1 MEQNPSS
8 SRPSARATDER
19 SFLESEATLE
29 KAGRVEDLIRLYES
43 RGRDVA
49 APEAA
54 RLLSRAAELANER
67 LRNPARAEELLRRA
81 LLLAPEPLPV
91 LRGLKTLYESRQ
103 DASALADV
111 LERLGG
117 ATTGK
122 ESAAFFLKAAD
133 LYETK
138 LFRRDRAV
146 FCLQQSAK
154 GVADRA
160 TYRRMRQLLL
170 SEDRF
175 QPVFDALEREREALG
190 PEGMADEYAAFAERL
205 VDDPTEH
212 ALAQQVLDVA
222 RTLDAQSAKVEKAQK
237 ALQRFEQTW
246 RDRVRMLRSMSL
258 EERDRKSA
266 ARLSL
271 LVAKLFAWYDP
282 TSASKVKEALD
293 RCFLLWPGMPE
304 ALSLME
310 RVAERAGDFAPVLTQ
325 FEAMAG
331 EAKDRNAQVD
341 LWLRV
346 GTGRLTHL
354 NDAAGALAAFEKAA
368 AADPS
373 RAEAVN
379 LASEML
385 LEQGRA
391 ADAVAVLERHLAT
404 VKDRQAQSSLRMRL
418 ADLCLA
424 QVNDT
429 TAARTHLEAALK
441 SDPANA
447 LAAFNL
453 AKLLVDAEQYEAVD
467 PLLDL
472 AMLAPRP
479 RAERIAFCEALALTY
494 EELEEPRRAFE
505 VLARAL
511 VLDPARP
518 LLLGTVVEHAEKAQ
532 AQPALAMA
540 LKRAALVAPEQVAV
554 AIWRQLAQLL
564 QGPLADP
571 VSAEVAWQ
579 EVLARVPGDAAAEE
593 AMKSLKAAAALADDP
608 RARLEAEITR
618 KEAAGAP
625 PEEVEPLVRQLI
637 TLAADEPGPLQRLQ
651 ALCVALSKFEEAAT
665 LAAQLAKLADT
676 QLERSDWTAR
686 QAKLYAER
694 LNRPQDAAQ
703 LFLTLLSEN
712 VSTGLVMGGLER
724 LAAAGIRTAEIAEAL
739 AAHYGRT
746 GDHQRQV
753 AALQQQLDATTDQAA
768 RRRLISM
775 LAGIHEKQLADSRA
789 AFDCRVRALR
799 EDAKDD
805 ISRAEALRL
814 ARDLSAQAEL
824 VRVLRRLGTETEEL
838 AVAVQLFSDAAALAE
853 ETGAVEDAMEALQA
867 ALGRSPES
875 PELLQRLLR
884 AYWKAGRVADA
895 ETLLR
900 KRIQGAKGAE
910 RLKLLLQ
917 LVELNSQ
924 TGRPAEAAEAL
935 QSAISNGAE
944 EGKYL
949 PRLAELYEKAS
960 RPSELNETL
969 ARMVALAET
978 AGDADKVARLKLK
991 RAQLLKESPGG
1002 DQAEAVRSYAD
1013 ILRQRPSDPDALAAL
1028 EGMLAS
1034 GSTREEAARALL
1046 PAYELTKDHRKLV
1059 SALDVLA
1066 EVARD
1071 DAARAQ
1077 ALRHA
1082 AQVHLAHLRQ
1092 PELAFASLARALRL
1106 QPGDAALRATAR
1118 QAAEDADA
1126 LDSYAEILLE
1136 LTEEGDVGTA
1146 RAALLRD
1153 LAEVQE
1159 KKLDDK
1165 AGAIKA
1171 LSALLALE
1179 PTNVDC
1185 LKSLQR
1191 LHRSG
1196 EQWAEL
1202 AEVLERLA
1210 SISTEPAE
1218 QVSYLREAALLHET
1232 RLTNKDRAAAAW
1244 RTIAEKDPL
1253 QREAATTLD
1262 RLYTELARTTDLAWA
1277 LSLRRNQEGQSPQG
1291 REVSFRLA
1299 ELLRTELN
1307 DPNAAL
1313 KLYQRILAEDPGHP
1327 GALAAL
1333 EEWVKAALPTS
1344 GAALEVLDPV
1354 LKQVGDHARRVA
1366 LREAR
1371 MESALT
1377 VEKVVLAGEVRRL
1390 YEQEMQQP
1398 SLAFM
1403 SAVKFFA
1410 AGLDREGLRPELERL
1425 ARETGSHEVLA
1436 EIYETT
1442 ATELPE
1448 GDATALALLRRS
1460 AELREQLNQP
1470 EEATRLWKSLLEAA
1484 PQDRQALDALSR
1496 LYEKGQNAK
1505 NLSEVYATQARLA
1518 TDPEARLGLLLKA
1531 GDAFA
1536 SAGDDAKAIEAY
1548 RSALAIRKVSEG
1560 LLALDR
1566 LFAKARRVQEQA
1578 EVLAQLAEQ
1587 APDAESRRGFMVRRA
1602 QLLEKEGSLA
1612 EALMAYRALLELV
1625 AGDPQAIAGLERLFA
1640 QEEGQRLDA
1649 ARLLEPVYRSIND
1662 TRKLVEVL
1670 EVLLSSAVPEQRL
1683 ERIQEIAVLREAL
1696 GQTSLAFA
1704 ARLRAFNEFP
1714 QEDSVRDELERL
1726 AADSGSFEEVA
1737 ASYEDQLER
1746 EVREPLAGDLWRRL
1760 AAIYDGRLKRYDLAV
1775 RALEEVSRRD
1785 PYNKEVLETIARVHR
1800 RTGAHRELALIMR
1813 RQVAAEN
1820 NVSSQVN
1827 LLFELGH
1834 LAEETLSDK
1843 ALAAQSYREVLDRR
1857 PDNANAL
1864 KLLGKVL
1871 TETERWPELA
1881 QHIEREIQLADSR
1894 NALEEASDLRVRL
1907 GRLKFTR
1914 LDDPRGALEL
1924 YQAVLARRA
1933 GHAGAV
1939 GALEEMARSDSP
1951 LRGAAA
1957 SALEPV
1963 FAGVGDHLKQ
1973 VQMLEARASVEP
1985 VPQERVALLRRIAE
1999 TYAGPMENA
2008 ELAFVYAVR
2017 ALQDLPDD
2025 PRSLELCLS
2034 LMEPAGTPEE
2044 LVEVLEGIAPKAG
2057 DTARAELYR
2066 ALARIQARMGEDTEA
2081 LAGWR
2086 KVLELR
2092 PTDEEALESVGRL
2105 LTSEGKPAEL
2115 LEVLRRQLAMA
2126 EEPARRGAVLF
2137 QIGVLQEDQL
2147 KDNLGALATFRRL
2160 LELRPDDTAALSRL
2174 EGLCQKQERW
2184 PELADVLARRIA
2196 LMPPEESLEL
2206 KFRLATVRE
2215 SKLLDKPGALTLFG
2229 EVLGLQPNHAGA
2241 VARMEAWVAREP
2253 QNLLAVETLLRAF
2266 RASGD
2271 IAKLAQL
2278 IETRVGVSTDAF
2290 EKKALLGE
2298 LATLR
2303 ETQEEAELA
2312 FLALFRAFKEDPN
2325 DGELR
2330 RRLENATDASSTYD
2344 ELTVAYEEALP
2355 RVAEAADAAEVC
2367 LKLGQMLETRL
2378 REPER
2383 AITYYERA
2391 RGLHA
2396 SVQERA
2402 LVALDRLYGEMEA
2415 WPELAGVLEA
2425 LATGAEAPADKVGF
2439 LFRLGQLCQDRLD
2452 SMDRA
2457 ARAYEEILKLD
2468 AGHLASAR
2476 LLEGLYEAAGASDKL
2491 YAILQHESERVTGA
2505 ERERVL
2511 GKMAQ
2516 VSAEGLDDLDRSIE
2530 LYRELLAKNPRNEQ
2544 AFTALEGLLER
2555 AGRPEEL
2562 RTLLADRLAQTL
2574 DPREVVR
2581 LNERLGRV
2589 VYRLLKQPEAAVPYL
2604 KAALDRD
2611 ARHRGVLDT
2620 LRELYEETGQRD
2632 DLVSVLRRLVP
2643 LQESSEGV
2651 KALRVRLAEVLADM
2665 SRREEALDA
2674 ARRALEVEPHTVPDL
2689 DRVHA
2694 LFLNLR
2700 AYNDAVR
2707 ALELKVQ
2714 VHLAAEER
2722 EQAVATYFAV
2732 ADLWEG
2738 PGAKAEQSA
2747 GALEKVLELDP
2758 ANRTAFERVSKL
2770 YRSHNDW
2777 RAYAGVV
2784 DRYMPHLVTDEEKL
2798 SWLREL
2804 ARVQEERLGQK
2815 DVAFLAMC
2823 RALQIDAADDNLRE
2837 EVERLADETGS
2848 HEELAAVYE
2857 EVADSLPRGPLAE
2870 RLYATLARV
2879 HDIRLDDAPAAE
2891 ASFRKILEFDPTNAT
2906 ALEGLAGM
2914 FQRRGRDREYVVALE
2929 QQLEAAASIESRKG
2943 ILKEISRIYD
2953 ERVGDPQ
2960 EAASALLRALEL
2972 EPDVETLDVLTR
2984 LYRRQN
2990 AHAEVAATLLRKR
3003 DLMATPE
3010 ERARIQVEVAGVYE
3024 RDIGDEE
3031 AAVVAYRQAL
3041 EFDPANS
3048 QSLESLERLHTKLD
3062 QPAELLA
3069 VYERMLELSTD
3080 YRERVRVLFRS
3091 AGIWEDK
3098 YQNPANADACI
3109 EAILAIDATNLQA
3122 IKTLIRLRRAQER
3135 WEDLIV
3141 AYERQLGLATSPQE
3155 QAELY
3160 VEIGHVYHQQLK
3172 AVDRAVDSFHYALNA
3187 DSSARPAL
3195 HALGNLYE
3203 RSGNWPFALE
3213 MLQREAQ
3220 LAGQTQDAVELLHRM
3235 GKINEDML
3243 MDPGSAKSCYQQ
3255 ALAIDAGYLPS
3266 IRALKGIQEQAKDW
3280 SGYEQTLLQE
3290 AQQTEDP
3297 QAKAQA
3303 LLDVAKYH
3311 ADTRE
3316 DRETATQYFE
3326 EALKHVS
3333 DLLEAAR
3340 PLADVYI
3347 AREDWMA
3354 SERML
3359 DIVVRKMAEKAIA
3372 EKDGAL
3378 TVELSRQLYRLGY
3391 VSEKLGKRDKA
3402 LDAYEKSYGLD
3413 ARYLANLESYGNLL
3427 VQAKRYDDAFKVLQA
3442 ILIHHRE
3449 SLTDL
3454 EVVEVYWQLGD
3465 VLAALGHADRAQN
3478 HFEKALATDPGHEP
3492 SLRAMVTLMDKAGQ
3506 YEKSAELRQQLVS
3519 VLDGEAKAR
3528 VYLELGQIA
3537 RDKLKDPYMAIDA
3550 FSGALKEQPDA
3561 LDVMDS
3567 LYVLLRETRQGQ
3579 KAADVLQR
3587 MLKLPALT
3595 AEPHK
3600 AKRVWF
3606 ALGEIRRGELKDVEG
3621 AAEAFN
3627 AALDLDHR
3635 FVEAFG
3641 ALEAMLGNA
3650 SQWKALEDNYARML
3664 SRIPK
3669 TPDTHVARM
3678 ALWRALGNLYLQ
3690 VLKNTEGA
3698 VAAYGVVAKGLPDD
3712 VEAQEVF
3719 AEVAGQSPGKE
3730 EEAIAALRRAL
3741 QALADKKSD
3750 KDPRKLVGQLVR
3762 LFAVR
3767 KDYDGA
3773 WLSAQSVAGLIG
3785 SPGDDEKEIL
3795 TKLGP
3800 YAKRKEVAQRPLT
3813 DRLWHSHLFHPK
3825 VRGPLSELM
3834 GILFEQVGHL
3844 YAVPFQQ
3851 YQIVPKKHR
3860 IDAGSAQEYHVHHYR
3875 YVARLFGMEAVEL
3888 YSPFLM
3894 ATRERLSRR
3903 TNEPA
3908 PEPMINAELLQTHP
3922 ACVRV
3927 GGKFFAEQGQKEVY
3941 YLLGRTLALARPE
3954 LAFSQRLAPDRL
3966 EALLQAALSLV
3977 VGQIRP
3983 TADPRHFDEARRTL
3997 EKSLSEPARA
4007 ALAKVARAYLPT
4019 ATPTDVRTWL
4029 EGVELTAARAGLF
4042 AAGELE
4048 PVKRMVTGETGSSFR
4063 ITPPNKLRDL
4073 LVFATSEDLHDLR
4086 VAVGTHV
4093 EVQVRK

>member
-1 MEQNPSS
+1 MEQPTSS
-8 SRPSARATDER
+8 PRSSVRATDER
-19 SFLESEATLE
+19 SFLEAEATFE

-43 RGRDVA
+43 RGREVA

-54 RLLSRAAELANER
+54 RLLSRAAELAHER

-91 LRGLKTLYESRQ
+91 LRGLRTLYESRQ
-103 DASALADV
+103 DATPLADT

-117 ATTGK
+117 ATAGN
-122 ESAAFFLKAAD
+122 EGAAFFLKAAD

-146 FCLQQSAK
+146 FCLQQA
-154 GVADRA
+154 ARA
-160 TYRRMRQLLL
+160 APERTTFRRMRQILL

-175 QPVFDALEREREALG
+175 QPVFEALEREREALG

-212 ALAQQVLDVA
+212 TLAQRVLEVA
-222 RTLDAQSAKVEKAQK
+222 RELEPQNARAEKVHK

-282 TSASKVKEALD
+282 GSASKVKEALE
-293 RCFLLWPGMPE
+293 RCFLLWPGMPDG
-304 ALSLME
+304 LNLME
-310 RVAERAGDFAPVLTQ
+310 RMAERSGDFAPVVAQ
-325 FEAMAG
+325 FEAMAS

-341 LWLRV
+341 LWVRA
-346 GTGRLTHL
+346 GTARLTRL
-354 NDAAGALAAFEKAA
+354 NDPTGALAAFEKAA
-368 AADPS
+368 AAEPS
-373 RAEAVN
+373 RADAVN
-379 LASEML
+379 LAAEML

-391 ADAVAVLERHLAT
+391 ADAAAVFERHLNL
-404 VKDRQAQSSLRMRL
+404 VKDRQAQSALRMRL
-418 ADLCLA
+418 ADLCLN
-424 QVNDT
+424 QVQDAA
-429 TAARTHLEAALK
+429 AARTHLEAALK
-441 SDPANA
+441 SDPVNA
-447 LAAFNL
+447 LAAFQL
-453 AKLLVDAEQYEAVD
+453 ARLLVEAEQYDAVE

-479 RAERIAFCEALALTY
+479 RAERIAFCEAMGMTF
-494 EELEEPRRAFE
+494 EERGDPRRAFE

-518 LLLGTVVEHAEKAQ
+518 LLLGTVVEHAENAQ
-532 AQPALAMA
+532 AHAALAMA
-540 LKRAALVAPEQVAV
+540 LKRAALVAPEQVALP
-554 AIWRQLAQLL
+554 IWRQLAQIL

-571 VSAEVAWQ
+571 VGAEAAWQ
-579 EVLARVPGDAAAEE
+579 EVLERAPGDAVAEE
-593 AMKSLKAAAALADDP
+593 AVKALKAAAALADDP
-608 RARLEAEITR
+608 RARLEAEIGR
-618 KEAAGAP
+618 KETAGTP
-625 PEEVEPLVRQLI
+625 PEELEPLVRQLT
-637 TLAADEPGPLQRLQ
+637 TLAPDEPGPLQRLQ
-651 ALCVALSKFEEAAT
+651 ALCVALSRFEEAAQ
-665 LAAQLAKLADT
+665 LAARLATLVET
-676 QLERSDWTAR
+676 QVERGDWTAR

-694 LNRPQDAAQ
+694 LDRPDEAAQ
-703 LFLTLLSEN
+703 LFLKLLAEN
-712 VSTGLVMGGLER
+712 ISTGLVVGGLER
-724 LAAAGIRTAEIAEAL
+724 LAAAGVRTVEITEAL
-739 AAHYGRT
+739 AGHYGRT

-753 AALQQQLDATTDQAA
+753 AALQQQLDATTEPAE
-768 RRRLISM
+768 RRHLISL
-775 LAGIHEKQLADSRA
+775 LASIHEKQLADSRA

-799 EDAKDD
+799 DDPKDD
-805 ISRAEALRL
+805 ESRAEAVRL
-814 ARDLSAQAEL
+814 ARDLSAHAEL
-824 VRVLRRLGTETEEL
+824 IRVLRRLATAAEEL
-838 AVAVQLFSDAAALAE
+838 AVALQLFSDVAALAE
-853 ETGAVEDAMEALQA
+853 EAGALEEAIDALQA
-867 ALGRSPES
+867 ALGRAPDSPD
-875 PELLQRLLR
+875 LLQRLLR
-884 AYWKAGRVADA
+884 AYWRAGRVAEA
-895 ETLLR
+895 EALLR
-900 KRIQGAKGAE
+900 KRIQAAKGAE
-910 RLKLLLQ
+910 RLKLLFQ
-917 LVELNSQ
+917 LVELNAQ
-924 TGRPAEAAEAL
+924 TGRSAEAAEAL
-935 QSAISNGAE
+935 QAALSQGAE

-949 PRLAELYEKAS
+949 PRLAELYEKAG
-960 RPSELNETL
+960 RVRELNETL

-978 AGDADKVARLKLK
+978 AGETEKVARLKLK

-1034 GSTREEAARALL
+1034 GSLREEAARALL

-1059 SALDVLA
+1059 AALDVLA

-1071 DAARAQ
+1071 DAARSQ
-1077 ALRHA
+1077 ALRQA
-1082 AQVHLAHLRQ
+1082 AQVHLTHLRQ
-1092 PELAFASLARALRL
+1092 PELAFASLARAMRL
-1106 QPGDAALRATAR
+1106 TPGDAVLRSTAR

-1126 LDSYAEILLE
+1126 LDSYAEILQE
-1136 LTEEGDVGTA
+1136 LAEEGNVGPA

-1165 AGAIKA
+1165 AGAIQA
-1171 LSALLALE
+1171 LRALLELE
-1179 PTNVDC
+1179 PSSPDS
-1185 LKSLQR
+1185 LKSLLR
-1191 LHRSG
+1191 LHRAG
-1196 EQWAEL
+1196 EQWAEM

-1210 SISTEPAE
+1210 SVSTEQAE
-1218 QVSYLREAALLHET
+1218 QVAYLREAALLHET
-1232 RLTNKDRAAAAW
+1232 KLASPQRAASAW
-1244 RTIAEKDPL
+1244 RTIAERDPH
-1253 QREAATTLD
+1253 QREAAGALD
-1262 RLYTELARTTDLAWA
+1262 RLYTELGLTQELAWA
-1277 LSLRRNQEGQSPQG
+1277 LALRRNQEGQSPQG

-1307 DPNAAL
+1307 DPTAAL
-1313 KLYQRILAEDPGHP
+1313 KLYQRILAEDPAHP

-1333 EEWVKAALPTS
+1333 EDWVKAALPTS
-1344 GAALEVLDPV
+1344 GAALDVLDPV
-1354 LKQVGDHARRVA
+1354 LKQVGDHTRRVA

-1371 MESALT
+1371 MEAALT
-1377 VEKVVLAGEVRRL
+1377 VEKMLLAGEIRRI

-1403 SAVKFFA
+1403 AAVKAFA
-1410 AGLDREGLRPELERL
+1410 SGLDRDGMQPELERL
-1425 ARETGSHEVLA
+1425 ARETGSYEVLA
-1436 EIYETT
+1436 EIYEEA
-1442 ATELPE
+1442 ATEAPV
-1448 GDATALALLRRS
+1448 GDPSALALLRRA

-1470 EEATRLWKSLLEAA
+1470 EEATHLWKSLLEAA

-1505 NLSEVYATQARLA
+1505 NLSEVYATQARLT
-1518 TDPEARLGLLLKA
+1518 TDPEARLSLLLKA
-1531 GDAFA
+1531 GDAYA
-1536 SAGDDAKAIEAY
+1536 SAGEDAKAIEAY
-1548 RSALAIRKVSEG
+1548 RSALAIRKVPEA
-1560 LLALDR
+1560 LLALER
-1566 LFAKARRVQEQA
+1566 LFAKGRRVQEQA
-1578 EVLAQLAEQ
+1578 EVLAQLAELT
-1587 APDAESRRGFMVRRA
+1587 PDAESRRGFVLRRA
-1602 QLLEKEGSLA
+1602 QLLEKEGGPA
-1612 EALMAYRALLELV
+1612 EALLAYRGLLELV
-1625 AGDPQAIAGLERLFA
+1625 PGDPQGIAGLERLFA
-1640 QEEGQRLDA
+1640 QHEGQRLES
-1649 ARLLEPVYRSIND
+1649 ARLLEPVYRGVND

-1670 EVLLSSAVPEQRL
+1670 EVLLSSAPPEQRL
-1683 ERIQEIAVLREAL
+1683 ERIQEIALLREAL

-1704 ARLRAFNEFP
+1704 ARLRAFSEFP
-1714 QEDSVRDELERL
+1714 QEVSVRDELERL

-1737 ASYEDQLER
+1737 AAYEDQLER
-1746 EVREPLAGDLWRRL
+1746 EVQEPLAGDLWRRL
-1760 AAIYDGRLKRYDLAV
+1760 AALYDGRLKRYDLAV

-1785 PYNKEVLETIARVHR
+1785 PSNRQVLETLARVHR
-1800 RTGAHRELALIMR
+1800 RTGAHRELVLVMR
-1813 RQVAAEN
+1813 RQVAADP
-1820 NVSSQVN
+1820 NVSSQIN

-1834 LAEETLSDK
+1834 MAEETLSDK
-1843 ALAAQSYREVLDRR
+1843 ALASQAYREILERR
-1857 PDNANAL
+1857 PEDANAL

-1871 TETERWPELA
+1871 TEMERWPELA
-1881 QHIEREIQLADSR
+1881 QHIEREVQLADAH
-1894 NALEEASDLRVRL
+1894 NAVEEAADLRVRL

-1914 LDDPRGALEL
+1914 LEDPRGALDL
-1924 YQAVLARRA
+1924 YQSVLARRA

-1973 VQMLEARASVEP
+1973 VQMLEARASVET

-1999 TYAGPMENA
+1999 TYAGAMENP
-2008 ELAFVYAVR
+2008 ELAFVYSVR

-2025 PRSLELCLS
+2025 ARSLELCLS
-2034 LMEPAGTPEE
+2034 LVEPAGTLEE
-2044 LVEVLEGIAPKAG
+2044 LIEILADTAPKAG
-2057 DTARAELYR
+2057 DAARAELYR
-2066 ALARIQARMGEDTEA
+2066 ALARLQARMGEDGEA
-2081 LAGWR
+2081 IAAWR

-2092 PTDEEALESVGRL
+2092 PTDEQALESVGRL
-2105 LTSEGKPAEL
+2105 LTSEGKPTEL

-2126 EEPARRGAVLF
+2126 EDPARRAAVLF

-2160 LELRPDDTAALSRL
+2160 LELRPEDAGALARM

-2196 LMPPEESLEL
+2196 LMVAEEALQL

-2215 SKLLDKPGALTLFG
+2215 SKLLDKSGALSLYG
-2229 EVLGLQPNHAGA
+2229 EVLGLQPNHAEA

-2266 RASGD
+2266 RASSD
-2271 IAKLAQL
+2271 IPRLAQL

-2303 ETQEEAELA
+2303 ETQGEAELA

-2325 DGELR
+2325 DAELR
-2330 RRLENATDASSTYD
+2330 RRLESATDASSTYD
-2344 ELTVAYEEALP
+2344 ELVVAYEESLP
-2355 RVAEAADAAEVC
+2355 RIAEAVDAAEVC

-2391 RGLHA
+2391 RSLHP

-2402 LVALDRLYGEMEA
+2402 LVALDRLYVELEA

-2425 LATGAEAPADKVGF
+2425 LAADVTVPADKVGI
-2439 LFRLGQLCQDRLD
+2439 LFRLGQLCQERLD
-2452 SMDRA
+2452 SPDRSA
-2457 ARAYEEILKLD
+2457 AAYEEILRID
-2468 AGHLASAR
+2468 PGHLASAR
-2476 LLEGLYEAAGASDKL
+2476 LLEGLYEGVGVSDKL
-2491 YAILQHESERVTGA
+2491 YAILRHESERVTGP
-2505 ERERVL
+2505 ELERVL

-2516 VSAEGLDDLDRSIE
+2516 VSAEGLADLDRSIE
-2530 LYRELLAKNPRNEQ
+2530 LYRELLSKNPRNEQ
-2544 AFTALEGLLER
+2544 AFSALEGLLER
-2555 AGRPEEL
+2555 AGRPEDL
-2562 RTLLADRLAQTL
+2562 RALLADRLAQTL
-2574 DPREVVR
+2574 DPREQVR
-2581 LNERLGRV
+2581 LNERLGHV
-2589 VYRLLKQPEAAVPYL
+2589 LYRLLKQPEAAVPYL

-2620 LRELYEETGQRD
+2620 LRELHEETGPREE
-2632 DLVSVLRRLVP
+2632 LVGVLRRLIP

-2651 KALRVRLAEVLADM
+2651 KALRLRLAEVLAEM
-2665 SRREEALDA
+2665 GRREEALDA
-2674 ARRALEVEPHTVPDL
+2674 ARRALEVEPHQVQDL
-2689 DRVHA
+2689 ERVHA
-2694 LFLNLR
+2694 LFVSLR

-2722 EQAVATYFAV
+2722 EQAVAAYFTV

-2738 PGAKAEQSA
+2738 PGAKAELSA

-2758 ANRTAFERVSKL
+2758 ANRTAFERVSAL
-2770 YRSHNDW
+2770 YRGHNDW
-2777 RAYAGVV
+2777 RAYAGVL
-2784 DRYMPHLVTDEEKL
+2784 DRYMPHLVTEEEKL
-2798 SWLREL
+2798 SSLREL

-2815 DVAFLAMC
+2815 DVAFLALC
-2823 RALQIDAADDNLRE
+2823 RALQIDAADDTLRE

-2857 EVADSLPRGPLAE
+2857 EVADQLPRGPLAE
-2870 RLYATLARV
+2870 RIYATLARV
-2879 HDIRLDDAPAAE
+2879 HDTQLDDAGAAE

-2914 FQRRGRDREYVVALE
+2914 FHRRGRDREYVVALE
-2929 QQLEAAASIESRKG
+2929 QKLEAAASIEARKG
-2943 ILKEISRIYD
+2943 ILKEIARVYD
-2953 ERVGDPQ
+2953 ERVEDPQ
-2960 EAASALLRALEL
+2960 ESASALLRALEL
-2972 EPDVETLDVLTR
+2972 EPDVETLDELAA

-2990 AHAEVAATLLRKR
+2990 AHAEVASTLLRKR

-3010 ERARIQVEVAGVYE
+3010 ERARIQVEIAGVYE

-3031 AAVVAYRQAL
+3031 AAVAAYRQAL
-3041 EFDPANS
+3041 EFEPANAMA
-3048 QSLESLERLHTKLD
+3048 LESLERLHIKLD

-3109 EAILAIDATNLQA
+3109 QAILAIDPTNLQA
-3122 IKTLIRLRRAQER
+3122 IKTLIRLRIMQGR
-3135 WEDLIV
+3135 WEELIT
-3141 AYERQLGLATSPQE
+3141 AYEMQLALVTSPQE

-3160 VEIGHVYHQQLK
+3160 VEIGNVYHQHLK
-3172 AVDRAVDSFHYALNA
+3172 AVDRAVDSYHYALNA
-3187 DSSARPAL
+3187 DSSSRPAL

-3220 LAGQTQDAVELLHRM
+3220 IAGQTQDAVELLHRM
-3235 GKINEDML
+3235 GRINEDML

-3255 ALAIDAGYLPS
+3255 ALAIDPGYLPS
-3266 IRALKGIQEQAKDW
+3266 IRALKGIQEQEKDW
-3280 SGYEQTLLQE
+3280 GGYEQTLLQE
-3290 AQQTEDP
+3290 AQSTEDP
-3297 QAKAQA
+3297 QAKARA

-3311 ADTRE
+3311 AETRE

-3326 EALKHVS
+3326 EALKHVP

-3340 PLADVYI
+3340 PLVDVYT
-3347 AREDWMA
+3347 AREDWA
-3354 SERML
+3354 SSERML
-3359 DIVVRKMAEKAIA
+3359 QIVVRKMAEKATA

-3391 VSEKLGKRDKA
+3391 VAEKLGRREQA
-3402 LDAYEKSYGLD
+3402 LGAYEKSYSLD
-3413 ARYLANLESYGNLL
+3413 ARYQATLESYGYLL
-3427 VQAKRYDDAFKVLQA
+3427 VQVGRYEDAVGVLKA
-3442 ILIHHRE
+3442 LLIHHRE

-3454 EVVEVYWQLGD
+3454 ELVDIYWLLGD
-3465 VLAALGHADRAQN
+3465 VLARLGQADSAQN
-3478 HFEKALATDPGHEP
+3478 YFEKALSHDPGHEA
-3492 SLRAMVTLMDKAGQ
+3492 SLRAMVALLDKAGH
-3506 YEKSAELRQQLVS
+3506 YEQAAELRQQLVG
-3519 VLDGEAKAR
+3519 VLEGEAKAR
-3528 VYLELGQIA
+3528 VYLELGQMA
-3537 RDKLKDPYMAIDA
+3537 RDSLKDPYMAIDA
-3550 FSGALKEQPDA
+3550 FSGALQELPDD
-3561 LDVMDS
+3561 LEVMDS
-3567 LYVLLRETRQGQ
+3567 LYKLLRETRQSQ

-3587 MLKLPALT
+3587 MLALPALA

-3606 ALGEIRRGELKDVEG
+3606 ALGEIRRDELKDIES

-3627 AALDLDHR
+3627 NALDVDHR
-3635 FVEAFG
+3635 FLEAFS
-3641 ALEAMLGNA
+3641 ALEAMLGGA

-3678 ALWRALGNLYLQ
+3678 TLWRALGDLYLQ

-3712 VEAQEVF
+3712 PAVQETF
-3719 AEVAGQSPGKE
+3719 AEVASRTPGKE
-3730 EEAIAALRRAL
+3730 EEALAALRRAL
-3741 QALADKKSD
+3741 PNTS
-3750 KDPRKLVGQLVR
+3750 DPRKVCSQIVR
-3762 LFAVR
+3762 LSALR

-3773 WLSAQSVAGLIG
+3773 WLAAQAVAGLIG
-3785 SPGDDEKEIL
+3785 EPGDDEKEIL

-3800 YAKRKEVAQRPLT
+3800 YAKRKEVAQRPVT
-3813 DRLWHSHLFHPK
+3813 DRHWHTHLFHPK
-3825 VRGPLSELM
+3825 VRGPLSELL

-3844 YAVPFQQ
+3844 YAVPFPQ
-3851 YQIVPKKHR
+3851 YQLVPKKHR
-3860 IDAGSAQEYHVHHYR
+3860 IDAGSSQEYHVHHYR

-3888 YSPFLM
+3888 YSPFLV
-3894 ATRERLSRR
+3894 ATRERMSRR
-3903 TNEPA
+3903 SNEPA
-3908 PEPMINAELLQTHP
+3908 PEPMINVELLQTHP
-3922 ACVRV
+3922 ASVRV

-3983 TADPRHFDEARRTL
+3983 TADPRHFDEARRAL
-3997 EKSLSEPARA
+3997 EKNLSEPARA
-4007 ALAKVARAYLPT
+4007 ALAKAARAYLPT
-4019 ATPTDVRTWL
+4019 ATPMDVRTWL
-4029 EGVELTAARAGLF
+4029 EGVELTAARAGLL
-4042 AAGELE
+4042 AAGEME
-4048 PVKRMVTGETGSSFR
+4048 PVKRMVTGETGSAFR
-4063 ITPPNKLRDL
+4063 VPPRTKLRDL
-4073 LVFATSEDLHDLR
+4073 LVFATSEDLHELR
-4086 VAVGTHV
+4086 VALGTHV
-4093 EVQVRK
+4093 EVQVRKER

>member
-1 MEQNPSS
+1 MEQTSS
-8 SRPSARATDER
+8 PRPSVRATDER
-19 SFLESEATLE
+19 SFLETEATLE
-29 KAGRVEDLIRLYES
+29 KAGRVEELIRLYES
-43 RGRDVA
+43 RGREVPA
-49 APEAA
+49 TEAA
-54 RLLSRAAELANER
+54 RLLGRAAELSLDR

-91 LRGLKTLYESRQ
+91 LRGMKALYEAKQ
-103 DASALADV
+103 DSSALADT
-111 LERLGG
+111 LERLAS
-117 ATTGK
+117 ATAGK
-122 ESAAFFLKAAD
+122 ESAGFFLKAAD

-154 GVADRA
+154 ADPDRA
-160 TYRRMRQLLL
+160 TYRRLRQLLL
-170 SEDRF
+170 AEDRF
-175 QPVFDALEREREALG
+175 HPVFEALEREREALG
-190 PEGMADEYAAFAERL
+190 PEGMADEYAVVAERL
-205 VDDPTEH
+205 VEDPTEH
-212 ALAQQVLDVA
+212 PLAQKVLDVA
-222 RTLDAQSAKVEKAQK
+222 RTLDAQNARVEKAQK

-271 LVAKLFAWYDP
+271 LVAKLFAWYEP
-282 TSASKVKEALD
+282 TAAAKVKEALD

-304 ALSLME
+304 ALNLIE
-310 RVAERAGDFAPVLTQ
+310 KLAERSGDFAPAIAQ
-325 FEAMAG
+325 FETMAT
-331 EAKDRNAQVD
+331 EAKDRTAQVD

-346 GTGRLTHL
+346 GTGRLTRL
-354 NDAAGALAAFEKAA
+354 NDPAGALAAIEKAA

-373 RAEAVN
+373 RADAVN
-379 LASEML
+379 LAAEML
-385 LEQGRA
+385 MEHGRA
-391 ADAVAVLERHLAT
+391 ADAVAVLEKHVAT

-418 ADLCLA
+418 ADLCLGQLQDGA
-424 QVNDT
+424 G
-429 TAARTHLEAALK
+429 ARVHLEAALK

-447 LAAFNL
+447 LAAFYL
-453 AKLLVDAEQYEAVD
+453 ARLLADAEQYDAVE

-472 AMLAPRP
+472 AMLSPRP
-479 RAERIAFCEALALTY
+479 KAERIAFCESLAMVF
-494 EELEEPRRAFE
+494 EEMGDARRAFG
-505 VLARAL
+505 VLSRAL

-518 LLLGTVVEHAEKAQ
+518 LLLGTVVEHAEKAEAQ
-532 AQPALAMA
+532 AELAMA
-540 LKRAALVAPEQVAV
+540 LKRAVLVAPEQVAL
-554 AIWRQLAQLL
+554 AIWRQLAQIL

-571 VSAEVAWQ
+571 VGAEAAWR
-579 EVLARVPGDAAAEE
+579 EVLARSPGDSVAEE
-593 AMKSLKAAAALADDP
+593 AVKSLKAAAALADDP
-608 RARLEAEITR
+608 RVKLEGEIKR
-618 KEAAGAP
+618 KEAASAP
-625 PEEVEPLVRQLI
+625 PEEIEPLVRQLV
-637 TLAADEPGPLQRLQ
+637 TMAPEEPGPLQRLQ
-651 ALCVALSKFEEAAT
+651 ALCVSLSKFEEAAT
-665 LAAQLAKLADT
+665 LAGKLSTLAET
-676 QLERSDWTAR
+676 QVERSDWTAR

-694 LNRPQDAAQ
+694 LNKPQDAAQ
-703 LFLTLLSEN
+703 IFLKLLAEN
-712 VSTGLVMGGLER
+712 VSTGLVVGGLER
-724 LAAAGIRTAEIAEAL
+724 LASANIRTAEIAEAL
-739 AAHYGRT
+739 ANHYGRT

-753 AALQQQLDATTDQAA
+753 AALQQQLDATTEPAA
-768 RRRLISM
+768 RQRLFTV
-775 LAGIHEKQLADSRA
+775 LATIHEKQLADSRA

-799 EDAKDD
+799 ENPKDEL
-805 ISRAEALRL
+805 SRTEALRL
-814 ARDLSAQAEL
+814 AHDLSAQAEL
-824 VRVLRRLGTETEEL
+824 VRVLRRLATETEEL
-838 AVAVQLFSDAAALAE
+838 AVAVQLLSDSAALAE
-853 ETGAVEDAMEALQA
+853 QVGAVPDAIDALQA
-867 ALGRSPES
+867 ALGRAPES

-884 AYWKAGRVADA
+884 LLWRAGRTADA
-895 ETLLR
+895 EALLR
-900 KRIQGAKGAE
+900 KRIQTAKSQE

-917 LVELNSQ
+917 LVELNAQ

-935 QSAISNGAE
+935 QAALSHGAE

-949 PRLAELYEKAS
+949 PRLAELYEKAG
-960 RPSELNETL
+960 RTSELNETL
-969 ARMVALAET
+969 ARMVELAET
-978 AGDADKVARLKLK
+978 AGDTEKVARLKLK
-991 RAQLLKESPGG
+991 RAQLLQGAPGG

-1013 ILRQRPSDPDALAAL
+1013 ILRQRPSDPDALTAL

-1034 GSTREEAARALL
+1034 GPAREEAARALL

-1059 SALDVLA
+1059 AALDVLV
-1066 EVARD
+1066 EVVKD

-1077 ALRHA
+1077 ALRQA
-1082 AQVHLAHLRQ
+1082 AHVHLTHLRQ
-1092 PELAFASLARALRL
+1092 PELAFASLARAMRL
-1106 QPGDAALRATAR
+1106 TPGDTGLRATAR

-1126 LDSYAEILLE
+1126 LDSFAEILLE
-1136 LTEEGDVGTA
+1136 LAEEGNVGPA
-1146 RAALLRD
+1146 RAAILRE
-1153 LAEVQE
+1153 LADVQE

-1179 PTNVDC
+1179 PSNVDC

-1191 LHRSG
+1191 LHRAG
-1196 EQWAEL
+1196 EQWAEV
-1202 AEVLERLA
+1202 AEVLEKLA
-1210 SISTEPAE
+1210 SVSTETAE
-1218 QVSYLREAALLHET
+1218 QVAYLREAALLHESK
-1232 RLTNKDRAAAAW
+1232 LANKERAAAAW
-1244 RTIAEKDPL
+1244 RAIAERDQL
-1253 QREAATTLD
+1253 QREAAASLD
-1262 RLYTELARTTDLAWA
+1262 RLYTELNRTQDLAWA
-1277 LSLRRNQEGQSPQG
+1277 LALRRSQEGQSPQG

-1299 ELLRTELN
+1299 ELLRTSLN
-1307 DPNAAL
+1307 NPNAAL
-1313 KLYQRILAEDPGHP
+1313 KLYERILAEDPGHP
-1327 GALAAL
+1327 GSRAAL

-1344 GAALEVLDPV
+1344 RAALETLDPV
-1354 LKQVGDHARRVA
+1354 LQQLGDHARRVA
-1366 LREAR
+1366 LRETR
-1371 MESALT
+1371 MEAALT
-1377 VEKVVLAGEVRRL
+1377 VEKAQLAAEIRRI

-1403 SAVKFFA
+1403 AAVKAFA
-1410 AGLDREGLRPELERL
+1410 AGLDREALQPDLERL
-1425 ARETGSHEVLA
+1425 ARETGSHETLA
-1436 EIYETT
+1436 EIYEDA
-1442 ATELPE
+1442 ATDLPS
-1448 GDATALALLRRS
+1448 GDAAALVLLRRA

-1470 EEATRLWKSLLEAA
+1470 EEATRLWKNLLQEA

-1505 NLSEVYATQARLA
+1505 NLSEVYATQAQLS
-1518 TDPEARLGLLLKA
+1518 TDPEARRGLLLKA

-1536 SAGDDAKAIEAY
+1536 NAGEDAKAIEAY
-1548 RSALAIRKVSEG
+1548 RSALGIKKSTEG
-1560 LLALDR
+1560 LLALDK
-1566 LFAKARRVQEQA
+1566 LFAKAHRVQEQA
-1578 EVLAQLAEQ
+1578 DVLAQLAEL
-1587 APDAESRRGFMVRRA
+1587 AADAESRRGFMLRRA
-1602 QLLEKEGSLA
+1602 QLLELAGSTA
-1612 EALMAYRALLELV
+1612 EALMAYRGLLELV
-1625 AGDPQAIAGLERLFA
+1625 PGDPQGIAGLERLFA
-1640 QEEGQRLDA
+1640 QEGQRLDA

-1670 EVLLSSAVPEQRL
+1670 EVLLSSAPPEQRL
-1683 ERIQEIAVLREAL
+1683 DRIQEIAILREAL

-1714 QEDSVRDELERL
+1714 QAPSVIEELERL

-1737 ASYEDQLER
+1737 AAYEDQLER
-1746 EVREPLAGDLWRRL
+1746 GVKEPVAGDLWRRL

-1785 PYNKEVLETIARVHR
+1785 PYNKDVLESIARIHR
-1800 RTGAHRELALIMR
+1800 RTGAHRDLALIMR
-1813 RQVAAEN
+1813 RQVAAETN
-1820 NVSSQVN
+1820 ASSQIN

-1843 ALAAQSYREVLDRR
+1843 ALAAQAYREVLDRR
-1857 PDNANAL
+1857 PENGNAL

-1871 TETERWPELA
+1871 TEMERWPELA
-1881 QHIEREIQLADSR
+1881 QHIEREIQLADAR
-1894 NALEEASDLRVRL
+1894 NAVEEASDLRVRL

-1914 LDDPRGALEL
+1914 LDDPRGALDV
-1924 YQAVLARRA
+1924 YQSVLTRRA

-1939 GALEEMARSDSP
+1939 GALEEMARSESP

-1985 VPQERVALLRRIAE
+1985 VPQERAALLRRIAE
-1999 TYAGPMENA
+1999 TYAGSMQNA

-2017 ALQDLPDD
+2017 ALQELPDD
-2025 PRSLELCLS
+2025 PRSLELSLS
-2034 LMEPAGTPEE
+2034 LVEPAGTAEE
-2044 LVEVLEGIAPKAG
+2044 LVEVLADIAPKAS
-2057 DTARAELYR
+2057 DAARGELYR
-2066 ALARIQARMGEDTEA
+2066 ALARLQARMGEDAEA
-2081 LAGWR
+2081 LAAWR
-2086 KVLELR
+2086 KVMEVR

-2105 LTSEGKPAEL
+2105 LTSEGKPTEL

-2126 EEPARRGAVLF
+2126 EDPARRAVVLF

-2160 LELRPDDTAALSRL
+2160 MELKPDDAGALARMES
-2174 EGLCQKQERW
+2174 LCQKQERW
-2184 PELADVLARRIA
+2184 PELADVLAKRIA
-2196 LMPPEESLEL
+2196 LMPPEQGLEL

-2215 SKLLDKPGALTLFG
+2215 TKLLDKTGALALYG
-2229 EVLGLQPNHAGA
+2229 EVLSLQANHAGA
-2241 VARMEAWVAREP
+2241 VARMEAWVTREP

-2271 IAKLAQL
+2271 IAKLAQF
-2278 IETRVGVSTDAF
+2278 IEIRVGVSTDAF

-2303 ETQEEAELA
+2303 ETQGEAELA

-2330 RRLENATDASSTYD
+2330 RRLESATDASNTYD
-2344 ELTVAYEEALP
+2344 ELVAAYEESLP

-2391 RGLHA
+2391 RSLHA
-2396 SVQERA
+2396 SVQEKA
-2402 LVALDRLYGEMEA
+2402 LLALDRLYVELEA
-2415 WPELAGVLEA
+2415 WLELAGVLEQ
-2425 LATGAEAPADKVGF
+2425 LAAGATAPADKVGF
-2439 LFRLGQLCQDRLD
+2439 LFRLGQIFQERLD
-2452 SMDRA
+2452 SLDRA
-2457 ARAYEEILKLD
+2457 ASAYEQILTID
-2468 AGHLASAR
+2468 ANHLASAR
-2476 LLEGLYEAAGASDKL
+2476 LLEGLYEAAGANDKL
-2491 YAILQHESERVTGA
+2491 YAILQHEMERVAGP
-2505 ERERVL
+2505 EKERVL

-2516 VSAEGLDDLDRSIE
+2516 VSDEGLEDLGRSIE

-2544 AFTALEGLLER
+2544 AFSALEGLLER
-2555 AGRPEEL
+2555 AERPEEL

-2589 VYRLLKQPEAAVPYL
+2589 VYRLLKQPEAAVPYF

-2611 ARHRGVLDT
+2611 PRHRGVLDT
-2620 LRELYEETGQRD
+2620 LRELYEETQQREE
-2632 DLVSVLRRLVP
+2632 LVSVLRRLVP

-2651 KALRVRLAEVLADM
+2651 KALRLRLAEVLAEM
-2665 SRREEALDA
+2665 NRREEALDA
-2674 ARRALEVEPHTVPDL
+2674 ARRALEVEPHTVADL

-2694 LFLNLR
+2694 LFVSLR

-2714 VHLAAEER
+2714 VHLTAEER
-2722 EQAVATYFAV
+2722 EQAVDTYFAV
-2732 ADLWEG
+2732 ADMWEG
-2738 PGAKAEQSA
+2738 PGAKPELSA

-2758 ANRTAFERVSKL
+2758 ANRKAFERVSTL
-2770 YRSHNDW
+2770 YRGHNDW

-2815 DVAFLAMC
+2815 DVAFLALC
-2823 RALQIDAADDNLRE
+2823 RALQIDAADDTLRE
-2837 EVERLADETGS
+2837 EVERLANETGS

-2879 HDIRLDDAPAAE
+2879 HNERLDDAPAAE
-2891 ASFRKILEFDPTNAT
+2891 AAFRKILEFDPTNAT
-2906 ALEGLAGM
+2906 ALDGLAAM
-2914 FQRRGRDREYVVALE
+2914 FHQRGRDREYVVALE
-2929 QQLEAAASIESRKG
+2929 QKLEAAASIEARKG
-2943 ILKEISRIYD
+2943 ILKEIARVYD
-2953 ERVGDPQ
+2953 ETIGDPA
-2960 EAASALLRALEL
+2960 EAATTLLRALEL
-2972 EPDVETLDVLTR
+2972 EPDMETLGVLTA

-2990 AHAEVAATLLRKR
+2990 QHQNVAATLLRTR
-3003 DLMATPE
+3003 DLAATTE
-3010 ERARIQVEVAGVYE
+3010 ERARIQVQVAGVYE
-3024 RDIGDEE
+3024 RDIGDDE

-3041 EFDPANS
+3041 EFDPENREA
-3048 QSLESLERLHTKLD
+3048 LESLERLHTKLD

-3098 YQNPANADACI
+3098 YQNPANADACV
-3109 EAILAIDATNLQA
+3109 EAILAIDQTNMQA
-3122 IKTLIRLRRAQER
+3122 IKTLIRLRRTQER
-3135 WEDLIV
+3135 WEDLIT
-3141 AYERQLGLATSPQE
+3141 AYERQLALTSEPKE

-3160 VEIGHVYHQQLK
+3160 VDMGTVYHQQLK
-3172 AVDRAVDSFHYALNA
+3172 VVDRAVDSYGYALQVDPNC
-3187 DSSARPAL
+3187 RPAM

-3220 LAGQTQDAVELLHRM
+3220 VAGQSQEAVELFHRM

-3243 MDPGSAKSCYQQ
+3243 MDTGSAKSNYQQ
-3255 ALAIDAGYLPS
+3255 ALAIDSGYLPS
-3266 IRALKGIQEQAKDW
+3266 IRALKGIQEQEKDW
-3280 SGYEQTLLQE
+3280 GGYEQTLLQE
-3290 AQQTEDP
+3290 AQSSEDP
-3297 QAKAQA
+3297 QAKARA

-3311 ADTRE
+3311 VETRQ
-3316 DRETATQYFE
+3316 DQETATHYFE
-3326 EALKHVS
+3326 QVLKHVPDS
-3333 DLLEAAR
+3333 LEAAR
-3340 PLADVYI
+3340 PLADVYS
-3347 AREDWMA
+3347 AREDWAM
-3354 SERML
+3354 SEKML
-3359 DIVVRKMAEKAIA
+3359 DIVARKMAEKAIA

-3391 VSEKLGKRDKA
+3391 VAEKLGKREKA

-3413 ARYLANLESYGNLL
+3413 SRYLPNLESFGNLL
-3427 VQAKRYDDAFKVLQA
+3427 VQAKRYDDALKVLQA

-3478 HFEKALATDPGHEP
+3478 HFEKALAIDPGHEP
-3492 SLRAMVTLMDKAGQ
+3492 SLSALVKLMDKAGQ
-3506 YEKSAELRQQLVS
+3506 YEKSAELRQQLVN
-3519 VLDGEAKAR
+3519 VLDGEAKVR
-3528 VYLELGQIA
+3528 VFLELGQIA

-3550 FSGALKEQPDA
+3550 FGGALKEQPDA
-3561 LDVMDS
+3561 LEVMDS
-3567 LYVLLRETRQGQ
+3567 LYVLLRETRQGH

-3587 MLKLPALT
+3587 MLSLPALA

-3606 ALGEIRRGELKDVEG
+3606 ALAEIRRDEAKDVEG
-3621 AAEAFN
+3621 ATEAFN
-3627 AALDLDHR
+3627 RALDLDHR
-3635 FVEAFG
+3635 FVEAFS
-3641 ALEAMLGNA
+3641 ALEAMLGGA

-3678 ALWRALGNLYLQ
+3678 ALWKALGDLYLQ

-3712 VEAQEVF
+3712 AAVQETF
-3719 AEVAGQSPGKE
+3719 ADVAGQISGKE

-3741 QALADKKSD
+3741 PNT
-3750 KDPRKLVGQLVR
+3750 KDPRKVCGQLVR
-3762 LFAVR
+3762 LMALR

-3773 WLSAQSVAGLIG
+3773 WLAAQAVAGLVNEA
-3785 SPGDDEKEIL
+3785 GDDEKEIL

-3800 YAKRKEVAQRPLT
+3800 YAKRKEVAQRALT
-3813 DRLWHSHLFHPK
+3813 DRLWQSHLFHPK
-3825 VRGPLSELM
+3825 VRTPLSELF

-3844 YAVPFQQ
+3844 YAVPPQQ

-3860 IDAGSAQEYHVHHYR
+3860 IDVGTSQEYHVHHYR
-3875 YVARLFGMEAVEL
+3875 YVARLLGMEAVEL
-3888 YSPFLM
+3888 YSPFLV

-3903 TNEPA
+3903 SNEPA
-3908 PEPMINAELLQTHP
+3908 PEPMINVDLLQTHP
-3922 ACVRV
+3922 AAVRV

-3966 EALLQAALSLV
+3966 EALLQAALSMV
-3977 VGQIRP
+3977 AQIRH
-3983 TADPRHFDEARRTL
+3983 TADPRAFAEARGLL
-3997 EKSLSEPARA
+3997 EKNLSEPARA
-4007 ALAKVARAYLPT
+4007 AIAKVVRAYLPT

-4029 EGVELTAARAGLF
+4029 EGAELTASRAGLF
-4042 AAGELE
+4042 AAGEMDA
-4048 PVKRMVTGETGSSFR
+4048 VSRMVTGETGSSFR
-4063 ITPPNKLRDL
+4063 VPPRTKVRDL

>member
-1 MEQNPSS
+1 MEQLSFSP
-8 SRPSARATDER
+8 RPAVSVTDER
-19 SFLESEATLE
+19 SFLETEATLE
-29 KAGRVEDLIRLYES
+29 KAGRVEDLIRLYEG
-43 RGRDVA
+43 RGREVP

-54 RLLSRAAELANER
+54 RLLSRAADLALER
-67 LRNPARAEELLRRA
+67 LRNPGRAEELLRRA

-91 LRGLKTLYESRQ
+91 LRLLKTLYEAKQ

-111 LERLGG
+111 LERLGSS
-117 ATTGK
+117 TTGK

-146 FCLQQSAK
+146 FCLQQSARAA
-154 GVADRA
+154 ADRA
-160 TYRRMRQLLL
+160 TFRRLRQLLL

-175 QPVFDALEREREALG
+175 QPVFEALEREREALG
-190 PEGMADEYAAFAERL
+190 PEGMADEYAAVAERL
-205 VDDPTEH
+205 VEDPTEH
-212 ALAQQVLDVA
+212 ELAQKVLEVA
-222 RTLDAQSAKVEKAQK
+222 RTLDPQSARVEKAQK
-237 ALQRFEQTW
+237 SLQRFEQTW

-282 TSASKVKEALD
+282 TASSKVKEALD

-304 ALSLME
+304 ALSLIE
-310 RVAERAGDFAPVLTQ
+310 RLAERSGDFAPAIAQ
-325 FEAMAG
+325 FEAMAA
-331 EAKDRNAQVD
+331 EAKDRTAQVD

-346 GTGRLTHL
+346 GTGRLTRL
-354 NDAAGALAAFEKAA
+354 NDPAGALAAIEKAA

-373 RAEAVN
+373 RADAVN
-379 LASEML
+379 LAAEML
-385 LEQGRA
+385 LEHGRP
-391 ADAVAVLERHLAT
+391 ADAVAVLERHVAS
-404 VKDRQAQSSLRMRL
+404 VKDRFMQSSLRMRL
-418 ADLCLA
+418 AELCLSPLQDA
-424 QVNDT
+424 A
-429 TAARTHLEAALK
+429 AARSHLEAALK
-441 SDPANA
+441 SDPSNA
-447 LAAFNL
+447 LAAFHL
-453 AKLLVDAEQYEAVD
+453 ARLFADAEQFEALD

-479 RAERIAFCEALALTY
+479 KTERIAFCEALALTY
-494 EELEEPRRAFE
+494 EERGDARRAFD

-532 AQPALAMA
+532 AQAELAMA
-540 LKRAALVAPEQVAV
+540 LKRAVLVAPEQVAL
-554 AIWRQLAQLL
+554 AIWRQIAKLL

-571 VSAEVAWQ
+571 VGAEAAWR
-579 EVLARVPGDAAAEE
+579 EVLARAPGDSVAEE
-593 AMKSLKAAAALADDP
+593 AVKSLKAAAALADDP
-608 RARLEAEITR
+608 RVRLEGEISR
-618 KEAAGAP
+618 KESAGTP
-625 PEEVEPLVRQLI
+625 PEEIEPLIRQLV
-637 TLAADEPGPLQRLQ
+637 TLAPDEAGPLQRLQ
-651 ALCVALSKFEEAAT
+651 ALCVSLSKFEEAASLAARLAT
-665 LAAQLAKLADT
+665 LAET
-676 QLERSDWTAR
+676 QVERSDWKAR

-703 LFLTLLSEN
+703 LFLSLLAEN
-712 VSTGLVMGGLER
+712 VSTGLVVGGLER
-724 LAAAGIRTAEIAEAL
+724 LASAGVRTGEIAEAL
-739 AAHYGRT
+739 ANHYGRT

-753 AALQQQLDATTDQAA
+753 AALQQQLDATTEPAA
-768 RRRLISM
+768 RQRLISL
-775 LAGIHEKQLADSRA
+775 LATIHEKQLADSRA
-789 AFDCRVRALR
+789 AFDCRVGALR
-799 EDAKDD
+799 ENAKDEL
-805 ISRAEALRL
+805 SRAEALRL

-824 VRVLRRLGTETEEL
+824 VRVFRRLATETEEL
-838 AVAVQLFSDAAALAE
+838 AVAVQLFSDAATLAE
-853 ETGAVEDAMEALQA
+853 EVSAVTDAIDALQA
-867 ALGRSPES
+867 ALDRAPES

-884 AYWKAGRVADA
+884 LLWRAGRVADA
-895 ETLLR
+895 EGLLR
-900 KRIQGAKGAE
+900 KRIQTAKGQE
-910 RLKLLLQ
+910 RLRLLLQ
-917 LVELNSQ
+917 LVELNAQ

-935 QSAISNGAE
+935 QAALSHGAE

-949 PRLAELYEKAS
+949 PRLAELYEKAG
-960 RPSELNETL
+960 RTSELNDTL

-978 AGDADKVARLKLK
+978 AGDTEKVARLKLK
-991 RAQLLKESPGG
+991 RAQLLQGAPGG
-1002 DQAEAVRSYAD
+1002 NQAEAVRSYAD
-1013 ILRQRPSDPDALAAL
+1013 ILRQRPSDPDALTAL

-1034 GSTREEAARALL
+1034 GPAREEAARALL

-1059 SALDVLA
+1059 AALDVLA
-1066 EVARD
+1066 EVGRD

-1077 ALRHA
+1077 ALRQA
-1082 AQVHLAHLRQ
+1082 AHVHLTHLRQ

-1106 QPGDAALRATAR
+1106 TPGDASLRVTAR

-1126 LDSYAEILLE
+1126 LDAYAEILEE
-1136 LTEEGDVGTA
+1136 LTEDVKVGPA

-1165 AGAIKA
+1165 AAAIKA
-1171 LSALLALE
+1171 LRALLELE
-1179 PTNVDC
+1179 PSNVDC
-1185 LKSLQR
+1185 LKALQR
-1191 LHRSG
+1191 LHRAG
-1196 EQWAEL
+1196 EHWGEVTD
-1202 AEVLERLA
+1202 VLERLA
-1210 SISTEPAE
+1210 AVATEPAE
-1218 QVSYLREAALLHET
+1218 QVAYLREAALLHESK
-1232 RLTNKDRAAAAW
+1232 LSDLERAANAW
-1244 RTIAEKDPL
+1244 QGIADRDPL
-1253 QREAATTLD
+1253 HREAAVALD
-1262 RLYTELARTTDLAWA
+1262 RLYTELKQPKELAWA

-1299 ELLRTELN
+1299 ELQRTELN

-1313 KLYQRILAEDPGHP
+1313 NLYERILSEDPSHP
-1327 GALAAL
+1327 GARAAL

-1344 GAALEVLDPV
+1344 GAALDVLDPV

-1366 LREAR
+1366 LRETR
-1371 MESALT
+1371 MEAALT
-1377 VEKVVLAGEVRRL
+1377 VEKVLLAGEIRRI

-1403 SAVKFFA
+1403 AAVKAFA
-1410 AGLDREGLRPELERL
+1410 AGLDRDGLKPDLERL

-1436 EIYETT
+1436 EIYETA
-1442 ATELPE
+1442 ATELSS
-1448 GDATALALLRRS
+1448 GDPSMLALLRRA

-1470 EEATRLWKSLLEAA
+1470 EEATSLWKSLLEEA
-1484 PQDRQALDALSR
+1484 PQDRQALEALSR

-1518 TDPEARLGLLLKA
+1518 TDPEARLALLLKA
-1531 GDAFA
+1531 GDAYA
-1536 SAGDDAKAIEAY
+1536 SAGEDTQAIEAY
-1548 RSALAIRKVSEG
+1548 RSALAIRKVPEG
-1560 LLALDR
+1560 LLALDK
-1566 LFAKARRVQEQA
+1566 LFAKGRRVAEQA
-1578 EVLAQLAEQ
+1578 EVLAQLAEL
-1587 APDAESRRGFMVRRA
+1587 ATDTESRRGFVLRRA
-1602 QLLEKEGSLA
+1602 QLLEKEGSAA
-1612 EALMAYRALLELV
+1612 EALSAYRGLLELV
-1625 AGDPQAIAGLERLFA
+1625 PGDPQAIAGLERLFA
-1640 QEEGQRLDA
+1640 QEGQRLEA
-1649 ARLLEPVYRSIND
+1649 ARLLEPVYRSVND

-1670 EVLLSSAVPEQRL
+1670 ETLLSSAPPEQRL
-1683 ERIQEIAVLREAL
+1683 ERIQEIAILREAL
-1696 GQTSLAFA
+1696 GETSLAFA
-1704 ARLRAFNEFP
+1704 ARLRAFNEYP
-1714 QEDSVRDELERL
+1714 HEASVLDELERL

-1737 ASYEDQLER
+1737 AAYEDQLER
-1746 EVREPLAGDLWRRL
+1746 GTREPLAGELWRRL
-1760 AAIYDGRLKRYDLAV
+1760 AALYDGRLKRYDLAV
-1775 RALEEVSRRD
+1775 RAWEEVSRRD
-1785 PYNKEVLETIARVHR
+1785 PYNRDVLESIARIHR
-1800 RTGAHRELALIMR
+1800 RTGAHRDLALVMR
-1813 RQVAAEN
+1813 RQVAAETN
-1820 NVSSQVN
+1820 ASSQIN

-1843 ALAAQSYREVLDRR
+1843 ALAAQAYRDILERR
-1857 PDNANAL
+1857 PENGNAL

-1871 TETERWPELA
+1871 TEMERWPELA
-1881 QHIEREIQLADSR
+1881 QHIEREIQLADAR
-1894 NALEEASDLRVRL
+1894 NAVEEASDLRVRL
-1907 GRLKFTR
+1907 GRLKITR
-1914 LDDPRGALEL
+1914 LDDPRGALDL
-1924 YQAVLARRA
+1924 YQSVLARRA

-1999 TYAGPMENA
+1999 TYAGPMQNA

-2017 ALQDLPDD
+2017 ALQELPDEL
-2025 PRSLELCLS
+2025 RSLELCLS
-2034 LMEPAGTPEE
+2034 LVEPAGTPEE
-2044 LVEVLEGIAPKAG
+2044 LVEVLANVAPKAG
-2057 DTARAELYR
+2057 DAARAELYR
-2066 ALARIQARMGEDTEA
+2066 ALARLQARMGEDNEA
-2081 LAGWR
+2081 LAAWR
-2086 KVLELR
+2086 KVLEVR
-2092 PTDEEALESVGRL
+2092 ATDEEALESVGRL

-2126 EEPARRGAVLF
+2126 EDPARRAGVLF

-2160 LELRPDDTAALSRL
+2160 MELKPDDAGALARMES
-2174 EGLCQKQERW
+2174 LCQKQERW

-2196 LMPPEESLEL
+2196 LMPPEQALEL
-2206 KFRLATVRE
+2206 KFRLAAVRE
-2215 SKLLDKPGALTLFG
+2215 AKLLDKTGALAQYG
-2229 EVLGLQPNHAGA
+2229 EVLSMQPNHAGA
-2241 VARMEAWVAREP
+2241 VSRMEAWVTREP

-2271 IAKLAQL
+2271 IVKLAQF
-2278 IETRVGVSTDAF
+2278 IEIRVGVSTDSF

-2303 ETQEEAELA
+2303 ETQGEAELA

-2325 DGELR
+2325 DAEVR
-2330 RRLENATDASSTYD
+2330 RRLESATDASNTYD
-2344 ELTVAYEEALP
+2344 ELVSAYEEALP
-2355 RVAEAADAAEVC
+2355 RVAEAADAAEIC

-2391 RGLHA
+2391 RSMHA
-2396 SVQERA
+2396 SVQEKA
-2402 LVALDRLYGEMEA
+2402 LLALDRLYVELEA
-2415 WPELAGVLEA
+2415 WPELGGVLEA
-2425 LATGAEAPADKVGF
+2425 LATGATVPADKVGF
-2439 LFRLGQLCQDRLD
+2439 LFRLGQLCQERLD
-2452 SMDRA
+2452 SLDRA
-2457 ARAYEEILKLD
+2457 ASAYEQILKLD
-2468 AGHLASAR
+2468 PGHLASAR

-2491 YAILQHESERVTGA
+2491 YAILQHELERVSGA

-2516 VSAEGLDDLDRSIE
+2516 VSDEGLEDLGRSIE

-2574 DPREVVR
+2574 EPREVVR
-2581 LNERLGRV
+2581 LNERLGRA
-2589 VYRLLKQPEAAVPYL
+2589 VYRLLKQPEAAVPYF

-2611 ARHRGVLDT
+2611 PRHRGVLDT
-2620 LRELYEETGQRD
+2620 LRELYEETGQREE
-2632 DLVSVLRRLVP
+2632 LVSVLRRLVP

-2651 KALRVRLAEVLADM
+2651 KALRLRLAEVLAEM
-2665 SRREEALDA
+2665 GRREEALDA
-2674 ARRALEVEPHTVPDL
+2674 ARRALEVEPHTVADM

-2694 LFLNLR
+2694 LFVSLR

-2722 EQAVATYFAV
+2722 EQAVAAYFAV
-2732 ADLWEG
+2732 ADMWEG
-2738 PGAKAEQSA
+2738 PGAKAELSA

-2770 YRSHNDW
+2770 YRGHNDW

-2815 DVAFLAMC
+2815 DVAFLALC

-2837 EVERLADETGS
+2837 EVERLANETGS

-2879 HDIRLDDAPAAE
+2879 HDARLDDAPAAE
-2891 ASFRKILEFDPTNAT
+2891 AAFRKILEFDPTNAT
-2906 ALEGLAGM
+2906 ALDGLAAM
-2914 FQRRGRDREYVVALE
+2914 FQKRGRDREYVVSLE
-2929 QQLEAAASIESRKG
+2929 QKLEAADSIEARKG
-2943 ILKEISRIYD
+2943 ILREIARVYD

-2960 EAASALLRALEL
+2960 EAATALLRALEL
-2972 EPDVETLDVLTR
+2972 EPDMETLGVLTA

-2990 AHAEVAATLLRKR
+2990 AHTDVAATLLRTR
-3003 DLMATPE
+3003 DLAATAE
-3010 ERARIQVEVAGVYE
+3010 ERARIQVEVGGVYE

-3041 EFDPANS
+3041 EFDPMNREA
-3048 QSLESLERLHTKLD
+3048 LESLERLHTKLD

-3098 YQNPANADACI
+3098 YQNPANADACV
-3109 EAILAIDATNLQA
+3109 EAVLSIDQTNLQA
-3122 IKTLIRLRRAQER
+3122 IKTLIRLRRTQER

-3141 AYERQLGLATSPQE
+3141 AYERQLALATSPQE

-3160 VEIGHVYHQQLK
+3160 VEIGNVYHQQLK
-3172 AVDRAVDSFHYALNA
+3172 AVDRAVDSYSYALQA
-3187 DSSARPAL
+3187 DPTCRPAM

-3220 LAGQTQDAVELLHRM
+3220 VAGQTQEAVELFHRM

-3243 MDPGSAKSCYQQ
+3243 MDTGSAKSCYQQ
-3255 ALAIDAGYLPS
+3255 ALAIDSGYLPS
-3266 IRALKGIQEQAKDW
+3266 IRALKGIQEQEQDW
-3280 SGYEQTLLQE
+3280 GGYEQTLLQE
-3290 AQQTEDP
+3290 AQSSEDP
-3297 QAKAQA
+3297 QAKARA

-3311 ADTRE
+3311 SETRQ
-3316 DRETATQYFE
+3316 DKETATHYWE
-3326 EALKHVS
+3326 EALKHVPDS
-3333 DLLEAAR
+3333 LEAAR

-3347 AREDWMA
+3347 AREDWA
-3354 SERML
+3354 LSERML
-3359 DIVVRKMAEKAIA
+3359 DIVARKMAEKAIA

-3391 VSEKLGKRDKA
+3391 VAEKLGKREKA

-3413 ARYLANLESYGNLL
+3413 ARYLANLESYGHLL
-3427 VQAKRYDDAFKVLQA
+3427 MQARRYEDAFKVFQA

-3454 EVVEVYWQLGD
+3454 EVVEIYYQIGD
-3465 VLAALGHADRAQN
+3465 ALAALNQVDRAQN
-3478 HFEKALATDPGHEP
+3478 HFEKALAIDPGHEP
-3492 SLRAMVTLMDKAGQ
+3492 SLRSLVTLMDKAGQ
-3506 YEKSAELRQQLVS
+3506 FEKSADLRQQLVT
-3519 VLDGEAKAR
+3519 VLDGEDKAK

-3561 LDVMDS
+3561 LEVMDS

-3587 MLKLPALT
+3587 MLALPTLS

-3606 ALGEIRRGELKDVEG
+3606 ALGEIRRDELKDVDG
-3621 AAEAFN
+3621 AADAFN
-3627 AALDLDHR
+3627 AALDVDHR
-3635 FVEAFG
+3635 FVEAFS
-3641 ALEAMLGNA
+3641 ALEAMLGGA

-3678 ALWRALGNLYLQ
+3678 ALWRALGDLYLR

-3712 VEAQEVF
+3712 AEVQETF
-3719 AEVAGQSPGKE
+3719 AEVAGQVPGKE

-3741 QALADKKSD
+3741 PNTG
-3750 KDPRKLVGQLVR
+3750 DPRKACGQLVR
-3762 LFAVR
+3762 LLALR

-3773 WLSAQSVAGLIG
+3773 WLAAQAVAGLVG
-3785 SPGDDEKEIL
+3785 EPGDDEKEIL

-3800 YAKRKEVAQRPLT
+3800 YAKKKEVAQRALT
-3813 DRLWHSHLFHPK
+3813 DRLWQTNIFHPK
-3825 VRGPLSELM
+3825 VRTPLSELM

-3844 YAVPFQQ
+3844 FAVPFQQ

-3860 IDAGSAQEYHVHHYR
+3860 IDVGSAQEYHVHHYR
-3875 YVARLFGMEAVEL
+3875 YVARLFGMEAMEL
-3888 YSPFLM
+3888 YSPFLV

-3908 PEPMINAELLQTHP
+3908 PEPMINVELLQTHP

-3927 GGKFFAEQGQKEVY
+3927 GGKFFGEQGQKEVY

-3954 LAFSQRLAPDRL
+3954 LALGQRLAPDRL
-3966 EALLQAALSLV
+3966 EALLQAALALV

-3983 TADPRHFDEARRTL
+3983 TVDPRLFEETRRLL
-3997 EKSLSEPARA
+3997 EKNLSEPARA

-4019 ATPTDVRTWL
+4019 ATPTDVRAWL

-4042 AAGELE
+4042 VAGEME
-4048 PVKRMVTGETGSSFR
+4048 PVKRMVTGETGSTFR
-4063 ITPPNKLRDL
+4063 VPPRTKLRDL
-4073 LVFATSEDLHDLR
+4073 LVFATSEELHEVR